1 MQEGGEDWETDS
13 GSEEGSFLT
22 VSPGGTEGNK
32 EGWVWKESDM
42 LRSWRRRWLSCK
54 GGRLAYSRRPDE
66 VTIANTSLI
75 SAAALTPAFLSC
87 PFRAVRP
94 AEARAKARTKTPFRS
109 TDFDVGKLTSCFCR
123 RAGMDLAEACARRAA
138 EEAAQPA
145 VLLPRDRR
153 ADGPA
158 SHARGHGARHTGSS
172 CKPVLPTSLL
182 ACSLRSRAWAG
193 RGDEIH
199 HRRGHCS

>member
-1 MQEGGEDWETDS
+1 MQEGGEDWESDS

-75 SAAALTPAFLSC
+75 SACSDPDVLVLSIQGGPTGRSKGEGAHKNAFL
-87 PFRAVRP
+87 A
-94 AEARAKARTKTPFRS
+94 
-109 TDFDVGKLTSCFCR
+109 
-123 RAGMDLAEACARRAA
+123 
-138 EEAAQPA
+138 
-145 VLLPRDRR
+145 
-153 ADGPA
+153 
-158 SHARGHGARHTGSS
+158 
-172 CKPVLPTSLL
+172 
-182 ACSLRSRAWAG
+182 
-193 RGDEIH
+193 
-199 HRRGHCS
+199 HRL

>member
-1 MQEGGEDWETDS
+1 MHTQNCAESHVVCVVQEGGEDWETDS

-109 TDFDVGKLTSCFCR
+109 TKFDVGKLTSCFCR

-145 VLLPRDRR
+145 VLLPRDGR

-158 SHARGHGARHTGSS
+158 SHA
-172 CKPVLPTSLL
+172 
-182 ACSLRSRAWAG
+182 
-193 RGDEIH
+193 
-199 HRRGHCS
+199 

>member
-1 MQEGGEDWETDS
+1 MVCVVQEGGEDWETDS

-87 PFRAVRP
+87 LVRSGQSDRQKQGRRY
-94 AEARAKARTKTPFRS
+94 ARKRLFGLQT
-109 TDFDVGKLTSCFCR
+109 LT
-123 RAGMDLAEACARRAA
+123 LAN
-138 EEAAQPA
+138 
-145 VLLPRDRR
+145 
-153 ADGPA
+153 
-158 SHARGHGARHTGSS
+158 
-172 CKPVLPTSLL
+172 
-182 ACSLRSRAWAG
+182 
-193 RGDEIH
+193 
-199 HRRGHCS
+199 